1 MRKLSFAALLAFAFS
16 IPLEDSL
23 QFGVGRVSKVF
34 GILAL
39 ATWVL
44 TVAYDGRIRRSIAGL
59 SCAAA
64 FVGWSLMSYFWS
76 SSPTATFH
84 KVATLVQMLAVVWIV
99 WDQTETQRDLMALM
113 RAFVFG
119 SFAASAMTFVAAATG
134 KATEGSRFASNNA
147 GPNNTGALLAVA
159 VAMACY
165 LIRQDATYKYRALY
179 RVFLPI
185 AMVALV
191 LTASRTAVLSLAIG
205 LAIIVVDFSRLTP
218 RRLAGLAAV
227 GVVALG
233 LAALYVPTKSVD
245 RLATTQSEISSGTLN
260 GRTLYWHLSYKL
272 FADNP
277 VGGIGS
283 GAFPEANL
291 LLGDRGIVAHNAFLS
306 ILAEVGAVGEGL
318 FLATVGIAAWGLVN
332 QDHDS
337 RRAWLAMGVTWFVGA
352 SALTW
357 EVRKITWFVLA
368 LALVQARVTWNER
381 AEADADRAD
390 EPGAVVVGAGV

>member
-23 QFGVGRVSKVF
+23 QFGVGRVSRVF

-39 ATWVL
+39 VTWVL
-44 TVAYDGRIRRSIAGL
+44 TVAYDGRVRRSTAGL
-59 SCAAA
+59 SCAAL
-64 FVGWSLMSYFWS
+64 FVGWSLLSYFWS
-76 SSPTATFH
+76 TVPTATFS
-84 KVATLVQMLAVVWIV
+84 KVFTLVQMLLVVWIV
-99 WDQTETQRDLMALM
+99 WDQTETQKDLTALM

-119 SFAASAMTFVAAATG
+119 SFAASAMTFLAAATG

-165 LIRQDATYKYRALY
+165 LIRQDPTYRFKVLY

-191 LTASRTAVLSLAIG
+191 LTASRTAVLSLAAG

-218 RRLAGLAAV
+218 KRVAGLAAV

-260 GRTLYWHLSYKL
+260 GRTLYWHLSYKI

-283 GAFPEANL
+283 GSFPEANL

-306 ILAEVGAVGEGL
+306 ILAELGAVGEGL
-318 FLATVGIAAWGLVN
+318 FLATIGLAAWGLVD
-332 QDHDS
+332 QPHDS
-337 RRAWLAMGVTWFVGA
+337 RRAWLAMGVTWFIGA

-368 LALVQARVTWNER
+368 VALVQARVTWAER
-381 AEADADRAD
+381 VASHDEADEADAAS
-390 EPGAVVVGAGV
+390 VGSGP